1 LDCEDESIKLLAME
15 SKKTK
20 INDFEAVRSTNF
32 FVGLLTMGGLSL
44 AAFTYSNESEITAE
58 KKRVKPTEIEYMV
71 TEEKPVEMP
80 KIKLPNDQRQPEKE
94 QEATINIQLTV
105 DESIAASKNTNTE
118 IKTEVT
124 LIGIDKKFDDEI
136 KNEVIIEVDP
146 EIVETPTIDAK
157 FQGDYPAMMNFIV
170 KNLKYPTDAIE
181 MEEAGVV
188 FVSFVVEKNGSITNV
203 AALNKVSSSLEKEAI
218 RLVRS
223 FPTWIPGEVN
233 FQKVRTRVQLPIR
246 FELH

>member
-1 LDCEDESIKLLAME
+1 ME
-15 SKKTK
+15 TKKTK
-20 INDFEAVRSTNF
+20 INDFEAMRSTNF

-58 KKRVKPTEIEYMV
+58 KKKVKPIEIEYMV
-71 TEEKPVEMP
+71 TEEKPIEMP
-80 KIKLPNDQRQPEKE
+80 KIKFPNQQKQPEKQ
-94 QEATINIQLTV
+94 QEATINIQRTV
-105 DESIAASKNTNTE
+105 DETISASKNSTTE

-124 LIGIDKKFDDEI
+124 VGGIDKKFDVEI
-136 KNEVIIEVDP
+136 KNEVIVEVDP

-157 FQGDYPAMMNFIV
+157 FQGDYPAMMKFIG
-170 KNLKYPTDAIE
+170 KNLKYPIEAIE

-203 AALNKVSSSLEKEAI
+203 ATVNKVSPSLEKEAI

-223 FPTWIPGEVN
+223 FPTWIPGEMN
-233 FQKVRTRVQLPIR
+233 LQKVRTRVQLPIR

>member
-1 LDCEDESIKLLAME
+1 LVCEDESIKLLAME

-94 QEATINIQLTV
+94 EEATINIQRTV

>member
-1 LDCEDESIKLLAME
+1 ME
-15 SKKTK
+15 TKKTK
-20 INDFEAVRSTNF
+20 INDFEAMRSTNF

-58 KKRVKPTEIEYMV
+58 KKKVKPIEIEYMV
-71 TEEKPVEMP
+71 TEEKTVEMP
-80 KIKLPNDQRQPEKE
+80 KIKFPNQQKQPEKQ
-94 QEATINIQLTV
+94 QEATINIQRTV
-105 DESIAASKNTNTE
+105 DETISASKNSTTE

-124 LIGIDKKFDDEI
+124 VGGIDKKFDVEI
-136 KNEVIIEVDP
+136 KNEVIVEVDP

-157 FQGDYPAMMNFIV
+157 FQGDYPAMMKFIG
-170 KNLKYPTDAIE
+170 KNLKYPIEAIE

-203 AALNKVSSSLEKEAI
+203 ATVNKVSPSLEKEAI

-223 FPTWIPGEVN
+223 FPTWIPGEMN
-233 FQKVRTRVQLPIR
+233 LQKVRTRVQLPIR

>member
-1 LDCEDESIKLLAME
+1 ME
-15 SKKTK
+15 TKKTK
-20 INDFEAVRSTNF
+20 INDFEAMRSTNF

-58 KKRVKPTEIEYMV
+58 KKKVKPIEIEYMV
-71 TEEKPVEMP
+71 TEEKTVEMP
-80 KIKLPNDQRQPEKE
+80 KIKFPNQQKQPEKQ
-94 QEATINIQLTV
+94 QEATINIQRTV
-105 DESIAASKNTNTE
+105 DETISASKNSTTE

-124 LIGIDKKFDDEI
+124 VGGIDKKFDVEI
-136 KNEVIIEVDP
+136 KNEVIVEVDP

-157 FQGDYPAMMNFIV
+157 FQGDYPAMMKFIG
-170 KNLKYPTDAIE
+170 KNVKYPIEAIE

-203 AALNKVSSSLEKEAI
+203 ATVNKVSPSLEKEAI

-223 FPTWIPGEVN
+223 FPTWIPGEMN
-233 FQKVRTRVQLPIR
+233 LQKVRTRVQLPIR

>member
-1 LDCEDESIKLLAME
+1 ME
-15 SKKTK
+15 TKKTK
-20 INDFEAVRSTNF
+20 INDFEAMRSTNF

-58 KKRVKPTEIEYMV
+58 KKKVKPIEIEYMV
-71 TEEKPVEMP
+71 TEEKPIEMP
-80 KIKLPNDQRQPEKE
+80 KIKFPNQQKQPEKQ
-94 QEATINIQLTV
+94 QEATINIQRTV
-105 DESIAASKNTNTE
+105 DETISASKNSTTE

-124 LIGIDKKFDDEI
+124 VGGIDKKFDVEI
-136 KNEVIIEVDP
+136 KNEVIVEVDP

-157 FQGDYPAMMNFIV
+157 FQGDYPAMMKFIG
-170 KNLKYPTDAIE
+170 KNVKYPIEAIE

-203 AALNKVSSSLEKEAI
+203 ATVNKVSPSLEKEAI

-223 FPTWIPGEVN
+223 FPTWIPGEMN
-233 FQKVRTRVQLPIR
+233 LQKVRTRVQLPIR

>member
-1 LDCEDESIKLLAME
+1 ME

>member
-1 LDCEDESIKLLAME
+1 ME

-20 INDFEAVRSTNF
+20 ISDFEAVRSTNF

-80 KIKLPNDQRQPEKE
+80 KIKLPNDQKQPEKE
-94 QEATINIQLTV
+94 QEATINIQRTV
-105 DESIAASKNTNTE
+105 DESISASKNTNTE

-124 LIGIDKKFDDEI
+124 VGGIDKKFDVEI
-136 KNEVIIEVDP
+136 KNEVIIEVEP

-157 FQGDYPAMMNFIV
+157 FQGDYPAMMKFIS

-188 FVSFVVEKNGSITNV
+188 FVTFVVEKNGSITNV
-203 AALNKVSSSLEKEAI
+203 AALNKVFQSLEKEAI

>member
-1 LDCEDESIKLLAME
+1 ME

-146 EIVETPTIDAK
+146 EIVETPTIEAK

>member
-1 LDCEDESIKLLAME
+1 ME

-20 INDFEAVRSTNF
+20 ISDFEAVRSTNF

-58 KKRVKPTEIEYMV
+58 KKKVKAIDIEYFV
-71 TEEKPVEMP
+71 AEEKPVEMP
-80 KIKLPNDQRQPEKE
+80 KIKLPTEQKQPEKQ
-94 QEATINIQLTV
+94 QEATINIQRTV
-105 DESIAASKNTNTE
+105 DESISASKNTNTE

-124 LIGIDKKFDDEI
+124 LGGIDKKFDIEI
-136 KNEVIIEVDP
+136 KNEVIVEVEP
-146 EIVETPTIDAK
+146 EIFETPTIDAK
-157 FQGDYPAMMNFIV
+157 FQGDYPAMMKFIS
-170 KNLKYPTDAIE
+170 KNLKYPTDAIDL
-181 MEEAGVV
+181 EESGVV

-203 AALNKVSSSLEKEAI
+203 AALNKVFPSLEKEAV

-233 FQKVRTRVQLPIR
+233 LQKVRTRVQLPIR

>member
-1 LDCEDESIKLLAME
+1 ME
-15 SKKTK
+15 TKKTK
-20 INDFEAVRSTNF
+20 INDFEAMRSTNF

-58 KKRVKPTEIEYMV
+58 IKKVKPIEIEYMV
-71 TEEKPVEMP
+71 TEDKPVEMP
-80 KIKLPNDQRQPEKE
+80 KIKFPNEQKQPEKQ
-94 QEATINIQLTV
+94 QEATINIQRMV
-105 DESIAASKNTNTE
+105 DETISASKNSTTE

-124 LIGIDKKFDDEI
+124 VGGIDKKFDVEI

-157 FQGDYPAMMNFIV
+157 FQGDYPAMMKFIG
-170 KNLKYPTDAIE
+170 KNLKYPIEAIE

-203 AALNKVSSSLEKEAI
+203 ATVNKVSPSLEKEAI

-223 FPTWIPGEVN
+223 FPTWIPGEMN
-233 FQKVRTRVQLPIR
+233 LQKVRTRVQLPIR

>member
-1 LDCEDESIKLLAME
+1 ME

-20 INDFEAVRSTNF
+20 ISDFEAVRSTNF

-58 KKRVKPTEIEYMV
+58 KKKVKAIDIEYFV
-71 TEEKPVEMP
+71 AEEKPVEMP
-80 KIKLPNDQRQPEKE
+80 KIKLPTEQKQPEKQ
-94 QEATINIQLTV
+94 QEATINIQHTV
-105 DESIAASKNTNTE
+105 DESISASKNTNTE

-124 LIGIDKKFDDEI
+124 LGGIDKKFDIEI
-136 KNEVIIEVDP
+136 KDEFIIEIEP
-146 EIVETPTIDAK
+146 EIVESPTIEAK
-157 FQGDYPAMMNFIV
+157 FQGDYPALKKFIAN
-170 KNLKYPTDAIE
+170 NLNYPQEAIDL
-181 MEEAGVV
+181 EEQGVV

-203 AALNKVSSSLEKEAI
+203 AAVNKVSRSLEKEAI

-233 FQKVRTRVQLPIR
+233 LQKVRTRVQLPIR